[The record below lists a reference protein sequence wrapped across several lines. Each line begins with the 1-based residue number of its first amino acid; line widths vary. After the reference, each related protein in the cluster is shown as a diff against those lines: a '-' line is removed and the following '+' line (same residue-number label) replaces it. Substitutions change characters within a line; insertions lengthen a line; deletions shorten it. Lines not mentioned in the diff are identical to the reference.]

1 MNTYTEVPILASQ
14 FPARYAELC
23 ALRDAVNAAN
33 APIEAALAEV
43 VSQMETLRVQA
54 EKLAAEEETIVSEL
68 NGVQGSPA
76 DIGGYFQPVDELADK
91 VMRPSSTLN
100 EALASL

>member
-54 EKLAAEEETIVSEL
+54 EKLAAEIDDSRGREKWTALKKEIGVLAKAL
-68 NGVQGSPA
+68 NG
-76 DIGGYFQPVDELADK
+76 
-91 VMRPSSTLN
+91 RR
-100 EALASL
+100 

>member
-14 FPARYAELC
+14 FPERYAELC

-54 EKLAAEEETIVSEL
+54 EKLAAEIDDSRGREKWIALKKEIGVL
-68 NGVQGSPA
+68 AKAMNG
-76 DIGGYFQPVDELADK
+76 
-91 VMRPSSTLN
+91 RR
-100 EALASL
+100 